1 MKYVFILVVQVFF
14 VISLVAQKSTFEK
27 TGTLNIDKLKQAMPE
42 YKTSSVLR
50 TLKETVSDIEVRYY
64 KSD

>member
-1 MKYVFILVVQVFF
+1 MCGVDNAKVSFDLTAHVGVLSKQ
-14 VISLVAQKSTFEK
+14 
-27 TGTLNIDKLKQAMPE
+27 LNIDKLKQAMPE